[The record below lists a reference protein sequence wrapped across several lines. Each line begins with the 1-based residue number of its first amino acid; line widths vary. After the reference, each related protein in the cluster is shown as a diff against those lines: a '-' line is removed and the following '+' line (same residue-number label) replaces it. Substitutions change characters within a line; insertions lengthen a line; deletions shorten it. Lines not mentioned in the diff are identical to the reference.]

1 MVLLGNGNE
10 ISWVRS
16 CLGTNQFGYEPVWVR
31 TSLSTKSPDFS
42 LILPPVNPWFGF
54 SFYLIF
60 NHSKVFPTRIHLII
74 ISSIL
79 MIAL

>member
-31 TSLSTKSPDFS
+31 TSLGTKSPDFG
-42 LILPPVNPWFGF
+42 VNLARGPHHELFTF
-54 SFYLIF
+54 F
-60 NHSKVFPTRIHLII
+60 H
-74 ISSIL
+74 
-79 MIAL
+79 

>member
-31 TSLSTKSPDFS
+31 TSLGTKSPDFVH
-42 LILPPVNPWFGF
+42 ICGVQIYVYDGF
-54 SFYLIF
+54 
-60 NHSKVFPTRIHLII
+60 KP
-74 ISSIL
+74 
-79 MIAL
+79 

>member
-31 TSLSTKSPDFS
+31 TSLGTKSPDFVRGACAEDGLS
-42 LILPPVNPWFGF
+42 AGPQLKAVMLVT
-54 SFYLIF
+54 
-60 NHSKVFPTRIHLII
+60 HSK
-74 ISSIL
+74 
-79 MIAL
+79 

>member
-31 TSLSTKSPDFS
+31 TSLGTKSPDFDT
-42 LILPPVNPWFGF
+42 P
-54 SFYLIF
+54 
-60 NHSKVFPTRIHLII
+60 HSEVRVAGSYTDDIV
-74 ISSIL
+74 
-79 MIAL
+79 